1 MIMLINIDQ
10 KCRMKNSDYTW
21 NNINDNQIIMD
32 DNWFY
37 KYN

>member
-1 MIMLINIDQ
+1 MQIE
-10 KCRMKNSDYTW
+10 NSDYTW

-37 KYN
+37 KYDQYNDIWLSI